1 MRAFFISNRQKT
13 VTMLHGVLAI
23 LLTLSL
29 LSHFTG
35 HAQARSR
42 RDAHAE
48 AVSTVFSNP
57 SSINVADAAPSNTQ
71 PGMGSLYPSTITV
84 SGMGTSITNL
94 KVKLTNVNH
103 SFPQD
108 FDLLLV
114 GPGGQS
120 FILQSDAGDT
130 TAAVNRTY
138 TFDGAAPTQLSNA
151 NPLPNNLSVRPANHV
166 GNDGTNDIFPAPAP
180 AGPYGNPGP
189 QSSGS
194 ATLNGVFGGTNPNG
208 DWSLYVTDDD
218 FLDTGNI
225 SGGWSLD
232 ITAPLPVN
240 APLSR
245 VSDYDGDNK
254 TDLAV
259 VRDAG
264 NGTANWYVNGSTSGF
279 FALGWGTISTD
290 TFVPQDYDGDGKT
303 DVAVWRNTDGAW
315 YILQSQTSTLRVY
328 NFGTNGDNPTVVDD
342 YDGDGKA
349 DPAVVRNS
357 GGQKVWYYLGSTSG
371 FGYKQWG
378 LDTDTVAPG
387 DYDGDGKA
395 DFAVR
400 RSNVPTTGAATF
412 YISEST
418 AGFQAVSWGNA
429 GDKIAPGD
437 YDGDGKTDLAV
448 AHVYTGGTDLFWY
461 VQLSGG
467 GIIENVRWGLPTDLI
482 TQGDYDG
489 DGKTDITVWR
499 PSTGF
504 FYARLAAGGNNFSP
518 WGQTGDYPPANSFAH

>member
-1 MRAFFISNRQKT
+1 MRAFSIHGSRKT
-13 VTMLHGVLAI
+13 VTTLHGVLAI
-23 LLTLSL
+23 LLTVAL
-29 LSHFTG
+29 LHNFTD
-35 HAQARSR
+35 ATQARSR
-42 RDAHAE
+42 RAARTQT
-48 AVSTVFSNP
+48 VSSVFSNL
-57 SSINVADAAPSNTQ
+57 SSISVTDSNPSNTQ
-71 PGMGSLYPSTITV
+71 PGTGSLYPSTISV
-84 SGMGTSITNL
+84 SGLGTSLTSL

-103 SFPQD
+103 PFPPD

-120 FILQSDAGDT
+120 FILQSDAGNT

-138 TFDGAAPTQLSNA
+138 TFDDAAPTQLSNTGA
-151 NPLPNNLSVRPANHV
+151 LPNNSSVRPANHQ
-166 GNDGTNDIFPAPAP
+166 GNDGTNDMFPAPAP
-180 AGPYGNPGP
+180 SGPYGNPGP
-189 QSSGS
+189 QSSGT

-208 DWSLYVTDDD
+208 EWSLYVTDDD
-218 FLDTGNI
+218 FLDTGSIN
-225 SGGWSLD
+225 GGWSLD
-232 ITAPLPVN
+232 ITAPLPIN

-259 VRDAG
+259 VRNAG
-264 NGTANWYVNGSTSGF
+264 NGNANWYVNGTTSGF
-279 FALGWGTISTD
+279 FAVGWGVISTD
-290 TFVPQDYDGDGKT
+290 VFVPQDYDGDGKT
-303 DVAVWRNTDGAW
+303 DVAVWRQTEGTW
-315 YILQSQTSTLRVY
+315 YILQSQTSSLRVV

-357 GGQKVWYYLGSTSG
+357 GGLKTWYYLGSTSG
-371 FGYKQWG
+371 FGYGQWG
-378 LDTDTVAPG
+378 LSTDALAPG

-400 RSNVPTTGAATF
+400 RSDVPTTGAATF
-412 YISEST
+412 YISGST
-418 AGFQAVSWGNA
+418 SGFRSVAWGNSS
-429 GDKIAPGD
+429 DLIAPGD
-437 YDGDGKTDLAV
+437 YDGDGKTDFAV
-448 AHVYTGGTDLFWY
+448 AHVYQGGTDLFWY

-467 GIIENVRWGLPTDLI
+467 GIIENARWGITGDLI

-489 DGKTDITVWR
+489 DGKTDIAVWR

-504 FYARLAAGGNNFSP
+504 FYARLAAGGNIFSP